1 MPVMGYEMVF
11 RMRFH
16 PLLATPF
23 AFLPAYKAGHPAWL
37 RDELLGLNGTR
48 KLDEGKASLRLLRR
62 SKKIEELPSSQQKT
76 LLKTIDPFLK
86 GAGK

>member
-37 RDELLGLNGTR
+37 RKKYQFDA
-48 KLDEGKASLRLLRR
+48 D
-62 SKKIEELPSSQQKT
+62 SKIQYYT
-76 LLKTIDPFLK
+76 VTC
-86 GAGK
+86 